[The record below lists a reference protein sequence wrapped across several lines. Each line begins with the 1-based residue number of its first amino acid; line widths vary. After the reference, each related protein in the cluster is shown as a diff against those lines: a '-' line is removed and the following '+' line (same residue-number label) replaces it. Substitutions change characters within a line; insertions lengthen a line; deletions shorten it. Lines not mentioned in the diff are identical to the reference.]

1 MMPITARLLALAC
14 LSFASISFAARPSAS
29 PLAVLSTTPLPDVTG
44 GDFDHFAV
52 DLAHS
57 RLYVSAEKYGSIEV
71 FGLPDGQHLAS
82 VKTVARAPHKIVLAN
97 DGKEL
102 LIADAGDANVKVV
115 DTKTFEVKKVVPLE
129 PQPDSG
135 IADRPGG
142 IFYVGN
148 GGVQSHKGNAYIS
161 LISLAHDS
169 VIGRIDV
176 PAGQL
181 KAMVIDRSTYRLFVN
196 MREKNEIGVIDLNT
210 RKLASIWHVPGPSLN
225 SAMAFDPKTRRLF
238 IGSRN
243 PGKLFVM
250 DASNGSV
257 IQSLDI
263 VDISDDMTFDALHH
277 RLYVTG
283 AGGLD
288 VVKQVDS
295 NHYAIEQHI
304 DTLGGKTSIYIPSL
318 QRLYVV
324 HTKGPQASEA
334 GLQVLSVR

>member
-1 MMPITARLLALAC
+1 MMPITTRLLALAC
-14 LSFASISFAARPSAS
+14 LSFASISLAARPSAS
-29 PLAVLSTTPLPDVTG
+29 PLAILSTTPLPDVTG

-115 DTKTFEVKKVVPLE
+115 DTKTFKVKKVVPLE

-135 IADRPGG
+135 IADRQSG

-148 GGVQSHKGNAYIS
+148 GGVQSHKGSAYIS
-161 LISLAHDS
+161 LISLADDS
-169 VIGRIDV
+169 VVGRIDV

-181 KAMVIDRSTYRLFVN
+181 KAMVIDRSTHRLFVN

-210 RKLASIWHVPGPSLN
+210 RKLTSIWHVPGPSLN

-238 IGSRN
+238 IGSRK

-257 IQSLDI
+257 IQSLYI
-263 VDISDDMTFDALHH
+263 VDISDDMTFDALRH

-334 GLQVLSVR
+334 GLQVLSVG

>member
-1 MMPITARLLALAC
+1 MQITSHLLALTC
-14 LSFASISFAARPSAS
+14 LCFASTSFAAEPSAG
-29 PLAVLSTTPLPDVTG
+29 PLTVLSTTPLPAVTG
-44 GDFDHFAV
+44 GDFDHFAF
-52 DLAHS
+52 DLPRS

-115 DTKTFEVKKVVPLE
+115 DTKTFKVKKVVPLE

-169 VIGRIDV
+169 VVGRIDV

-181 KAMVIDRSTYRLFVN
+181 KA
-196 MREKNEIGVIDLNT
+196 
-210 RKLASIWHVPGPSLN
+210 
-225 SAMAFDPKTRRLF
+225 
-238 IGSRN
+238 
-243 PGKLFVM
+243 
-250 DASNGSV
+250 
-257 IQSLDI
+257 
-263 VDISDDMTFDALHH
+263 
-277 RLYVTG
+277 
-283 AGGLD
+283 
-288 VVKQVDS
+288 
-295 NHYAIEQHI
+295 
-304 DTLGGKTSIYIPSL
+304 
-318 QRLYVV
+318 
-324 HTKGPQASEA
+324 
-334 GLQVLSVR
+334 

>member
-14 LSFASISFAARPSAS
+14 LSFASISFAAGPSAS

-82 VKTVARAPHKIVLAN
+82 VKTVASAPHKIVLAN
-97 DGKEL
+97 GGNEL
-102 LIADAGDANVKVV
+102 LIADAGDVNVKVV
-115 DTKTFEVKKVVPLE
+115 DTKTFKVKKVVPLE

-135 IADRPGG
+135 IADRQSG

-148 GGVQSHKGNAYIS
+148 GGVQSHKDNAYIS
-161 LISLAHDS
+161 LISLASDS
-169 VIGRIDV
+169 VVGRIDV

-181 KAMVIDRSTYRLFVN
+181 KAMVIDRSTHRLFVN
-196 MREKNEIGVIDLNT
+196 MRDKNEIGVIDLNT

-225 SAMAFDPKTRRLF
+225 SAMAFDSKTGRLF
-238 IGSRN
+238 IGSRK
-243 PGKLFVM
+243 PGKLFVL

-288 VVKQVDS
+288 VVNQVDS

-304 DTLGGKTSIYIPSL
+304 DTLGGKTSIYVPSL

-324 HTKGPQASEA
+324 HTKGPQAAEA
-334 GLQVLSVR
+334 GLQVLSVG

>member
-1 MMPITARLLALAC
+1 MQITAHLLALTC
-14 LSFASISFAARPSAS
+14 LCFASTSFAAEPSAG
-29 PLAVLSTTPLPDVTG
+29 PLTVLSTTPLPAVTG

-52 DLAHS
+52 DLPRS

-71 FGLPDGQHLAS
+71 FRLPDGQHLAS
-82 VKTVARAPHKIVLAN
+82 VRTVAKAPHKIVLAN
-97 DGKEL
+97 EGKEL
-102 LIADAGDANVKVV
+102 LIADAGDANVKVI
-115 DTKTFEVKKVVPLE
+115 DTKTFDVEKVIPLE

-135 IADRPGG
+135 IVDRKSG

-148 GGVQSHKGNAYIS
+148 GGVQSHEGNGYIS
-161 LISLAHDS
+161 LISLADDS
-169 VIGRIDV
+169 VLGRIAV

-181 KAMVIDRSTYRLFVN
+181 KAMVIDHSTHRLFVN
-196 MREKNEIGVIDLNT
+196 MREKKEIGVVDLNT

-263 VDISDDMTFDALHH
+263 VNISDDMTFDPEHR

-288 VVKQVDS
+288 VVKQVDQS
-295 NHYAIEQHI
+295 HYAIEQHI
-304 DTLGGKTSIYIPSL
+304 DTLGGKTSVYVPSL
-318 QRLYVV
+318 RRFYVV
-324 HTKGPQASEA
+324 HTKGPQAAEA
-334 GLQVLSVR
+334 GLQVLSVQ